1 MNPND
6 VFNSDELE
14 LLNKVFDK
22 WARKVVIPSALI
34 SLARNEL
41 ESEGP
46 SLINRFASL
55 YCENP
60 SSMIRYAKERIDK
73 ISRRHTRIKKGK

>member
-1 MNPND
+1 MSLND
-6 VFNSDELE
+6 VFDNDELE

-22 WARKVVIPSALI
+22 WARKAVIPSALI

-41 ESEGP
+41 ELEGP
-46 SLINRFASL
+46 SLINRFALL
-55 YCENP
+55 YFENP

-73 ISRRHTRIKKGK
+73 ISRRHTKMRKGK